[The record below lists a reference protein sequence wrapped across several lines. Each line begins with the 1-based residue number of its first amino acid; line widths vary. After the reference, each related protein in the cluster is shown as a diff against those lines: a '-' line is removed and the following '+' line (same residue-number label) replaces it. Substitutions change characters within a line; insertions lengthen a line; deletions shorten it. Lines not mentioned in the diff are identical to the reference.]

1 MGLTFWADSS
11 RRNTSFLAGSRA
23 PHRTVSWASPATGS
37 PLAKPTACTPPPL
50 PHWLDPTLSRTAS
63 RSEAGIMSQCRSSS
77 RRSPRPPQSPGQSPA
92 RSPAP
97 RGGWLGPAPLPD
109 ATTCARSGAAF
120 VRRFAAK
127 RAPRARP
134 DPAPGPGEEA
144 ARRAGQGQARPR
156 ALGPAVTWRRSDNF
170 DPPAPPRTRPP
181 LRTVLAGPPAAH
193 TRFSNRFLSFFG
205 ASLPPSPIRSS
216 LYYPR
221 PGVAPTP
228 CPPSSNNRSAPS
240 AGGRPPPC
248 AGDPAAPPPAAAP
261 CLRDRDG
268 GRGHGG
274 AGASPPAHSEASR
287 LLRGQETTGV
297 LPPSAARDARAAATR
312 PSCHPAAATHPAP
325 GLRSGRPPGA
335 VTSRRSALPDG
346 GTVAPDPG
354 ERGGAS
360 ERAAAPASRRP
371 SVRPFPGWRG
381 RRRCALGGA
390 R

>member
-1 MGLTFWADSS
+1 
-11 RRNTSFLAGSRA
+11 
-23 PHRTVSWASPATGS
+23 
-37 PLAKPTACTPPPL
+37 
-50 PHWLDPTLSRTAS
+50 
-63 RSEAGIMSQCRSSS
+63 MSQCRSSS

-205 ASLPPSPIRSS
+205 ASLLPSPIRSS
-216 LYYPR
+216 LYYP
-221 PGVAPTP
+221 
-228 CPPSSNNRSAPS
+228 PPW
-240 AGGRPPPC
+240 
-248 AGDPAAPPPAAAP
+248 
-261 CLRDRDG
+261 
-268 GRGHGG
+268 RGPH
-274 AGASPPAHSEASR
+274 P
-287 LLRGQETTGV
+287 LL
-297 LPPSAARDARAAATR
+297 P
-312 PSCHPAAATHPAP
+312 HPAITGQLPAREGAPHPVREIP
-325 GLRSGRPPGA
+325 R
-335 VTSRRSALPDG
+335 
-346 GTVAPDPG
+346 
-354 ERGGAS
+354 
-360 ERAAAPASRRP
+360 RRP
-371 SVRPFPGWRG
+371 RPRPLASGTAMGGGEIG
-381 RRRCALGGA
+381 RAHF
-390 R
+390 